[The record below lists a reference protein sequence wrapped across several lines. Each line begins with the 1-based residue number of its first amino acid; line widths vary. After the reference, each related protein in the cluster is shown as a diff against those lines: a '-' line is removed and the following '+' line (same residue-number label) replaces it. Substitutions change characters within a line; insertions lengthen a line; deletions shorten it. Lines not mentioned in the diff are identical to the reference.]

1 MAETKTSDALTKA
14 TTKTEDYGLYTQGKI
29 KLNYDNSTNM
39 WKQEYQATKKPKMF
53 IPPMP
58 NYKAADTTTTT
69 TTDATTATTDANV
82 KVATPMVQQR
92 NNDTRQERLNQENQD
107 RFGPGQNPMQ
117 TADRIV
123 SMFTPGTETYDYY
136 ETKGALKVN
145 GNTLTVNFDAIDEK
159 GGYGLQQSKL
169 GKVVQ
174 PLGLL
179 GRAMKFAEKGMM
191 EGTVRNFIEAG
202 IITSDNNI
210 EDTNGILPGGFEG
223 TYNFTLDKVK
233 YDNYITNAPIVSKT
247 LTDNKELQDKLGKL
261 DRVEQD
267 KFISVMAISMA
278 KDDDTKNAILNALQK
293 RSNGATSAVIA
304 AYTGEYLDLDKTNFF
319 GDFYSDTFKAQYNST
334 LAELNA
340 AKGNNSTS
348 STDTSVTSNVNREEQ
363 RNQPESMK
371 NTFNTK
377 VEKAKKDPKRLNQA
391 SAYSGAGDR
400 AEPTYNEKG
409 EKEDKLPSDYG
420 GTYQKNTSI
429 KTPPPKDN
437 DKEPANNSSSTNTS
451 YGGRVAAYNK
461 AK

>member
-69 TTDATTATTDANV
+69 TTNATTATTDANV

-92 NNDTRQERLNQENQD
+92 NNDTPQERRMQEDKD

-117 TADRIV
+117 TATRI
-123 SMFTPGTETYDYY
+123 SDMFTPGTETYDYY
-136 ETKGALKVN
+136 RTSGALKVD
-145 GNTLTVNFDAIDEK
+145 GNNLTVNFDAIDDK
-159 GGYGLQQSKL
+159 GGYGLNQSKL

-179 GRAMKFAEKGMM
+179 GRGMQYAEKGMM
-191 EGTVRNFIEAG
+191 EGTINKFKNAG
-202 IITSDNNI
+202 IITSGSEI
-210 EDTNGILPGGFEG
+210 EDKKGI
-223 TYNFTLDKVK
+223 YNFTIDKVK
-233 YDNYITNAPIVSKT
+233 YDNYINNAPVVAKA
-247 LTDNKELQDKLGKL
+247 LTDNRELQDKLGKL

-267 KFISVMAISMA
+267 NFVSDMAISMA

-304 AYTGEYLDLDKTNFF
+304 AYTGEELDLNRKTIFG
-319 GDFYSDTFKAQYNST
+319 GDFYPDTFKAQYNST

-348 STDTSVTSNVNREEQ
+348 STDTSVASNVNREEQ

-409 EKEDKLPSDYG
+409 EKEDKLPSSYKDKYQ
-420 GTYQKNTSI
+420 GTSNKDQAKKAI
-429 KTPPPKDN
+429 KSDN
-437 DKEPANNSSSTNTS
+437 AYSSKSD
-451 YGGRVAAYNK
+451 NK
-461 AK
+461 AR